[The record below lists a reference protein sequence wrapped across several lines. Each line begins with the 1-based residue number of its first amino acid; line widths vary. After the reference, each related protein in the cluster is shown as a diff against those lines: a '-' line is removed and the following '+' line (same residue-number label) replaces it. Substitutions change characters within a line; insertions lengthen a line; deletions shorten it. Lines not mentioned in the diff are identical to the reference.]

1 MIPVAYTELTLAQ
14 YMHSLLGKMAA
25 VLSFA
30 EPIEGSGPG
39 VYQEAV
45 NEVMLT
51 LGVTDLETAPDIRK
65 VRVLA
70 TREAWKLAL
79 DNLATAIDYSA
90 DGSRFDRS
98 QLSLQAQAALN
109 RAVSDC
115 FGLGIGVENYTV
127 ELTNIDYQY
136 DPYQY
141 PKRPEE

>member
-1 MIPVAYTELTLAQ
+1 M
-14 YMHSLLGKMAA
+14 
-25 VLSFA
+25 
-30 EPIEGSGPG
+30 
-39 VYQEAV
+39 YQEAV

-65 VRVLA
+65 VRALA

-90 DGSRFDRS
+90 DGSRYDRS
-98 QLSLQAQAALN
+98 QLSLQAQAALS

-127 ELTNIDYQY
+127 DITNVDYQY

-141 PKRPEE
+141 PKKPED

>member
-1 MIPVAYTELTLAQ
+1 MSIPTVYTELTLAQ

-30 EPIEGSGPG
+30 EPTTEPG

-45 NEVMLT
+45 NEVMLA
-51 LGVTDLETAPDIRK
+51 LGVSDLECAPDIRK
-65 VRVLA
+65 VRALA

-90 DGSRFDRS
+90 DGSRYDRS
-98 QLSLQAQAALN
+98 QLSLQAQATLN
-109 RAVSDC
+109 RAISDC
-115 FGLGIGVENYTV
+115 FGLGIGMENYTASITTI
-127 ELTNIDYQY
+127 EYQH

-141 PKRPEE
+141 PKEVEE